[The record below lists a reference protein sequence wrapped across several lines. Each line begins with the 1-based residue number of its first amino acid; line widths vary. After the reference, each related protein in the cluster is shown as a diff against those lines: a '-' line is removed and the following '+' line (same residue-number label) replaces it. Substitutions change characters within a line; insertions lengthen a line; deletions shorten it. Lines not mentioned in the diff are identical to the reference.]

1 MNLARRGFLTL
12 AATSVALPAACR
24 IARAQTYPSRPITL
38 IEPFAAGGPL
48 DTIGRILAERMR
60 VALGQ
65 PIVIENVPGASGTLG
80 LGRLA
85 GATPDGY
92 TIGHG
97 STPTHVFNSA
107 IFKLAFDVEDDF
119 QPIAP
124 VGSGPLLIVVKKG
137 LAANDLKELI
147 AWLKANPDTA
157 VQGTGGVA
165 ATSHIAGIFFQQVS
179 GTRFALVP
187 YRGAGPAMQD
197 LIAGQIDMMID
208 PASNTLPHARAG
220 RIKALAVTAR
230 ERLKAAPDIPTVDEA
245 GLPGF
250 AFENWHGFFAPKGT
264 PLPVVVRLNA
274 AVVETLA
281 DPAVRARLVDLGQE
295 IRSSSWAADRSVWRS
310 PSTSGCAGY
319 PARSSSAAPRR
330 IAFRRDRT

>member
-1 MNLARRGFLTL
+1 MTKPTMNLARRGFLTL

-85 GATPDGY
+85 RATPDGY

-295 IRSSSWAADRSVWRS
+295 IFPHEQQTPEALAAMLR
-310 PSTSGCAGY
+310 AGIEKWG
-319 PARSSSAAPRR
+319 PIIKAAGIR
-330 IAFRRDRT
+330 AE

>member
-1 MNLARRGFLTL
+1 MNLARRRFLHL
-12 AATSVALPAACR
+12 AASTAALPAASG

-60 VALGQ
+60 LSLGQ

-85 GATPDGY
+85 RAAPDGY

-107 IFKLAFDVEDDF
+107 IFKLPFDVEEDF

-124 VGSGPLLIVVKKG
+124 VGSGPLLIVVKKT

-165 ATSHIAGIFFQQVS
+165 ATSHIAGLFFQQVS
-179 GTRFALVP
+179 GTRFTLVP

-220 RIKALAVTAR
+220 RIKALAVTTR

-250 AFENWHGFFAPKGT
+250 SFENWHGFFAPKGA
-264 PLPVVVRLNA
+264 PAAVIARLNA

-295 IRSSSWAADRSVWRS
+295 IFSREQQTPEALAAMLR
-310 PSTSGCAGY
+310 AGIEKWG
-319 PARSSSAAPRR
+319 PIIRAAG
-330 IAFRRDRT
+330 IKAE

>member
-1 MNLARRGFLTL
+1 MNLARRRFLHL
-12 AATSVALPAACR
+12 AATAAALPAVSR
-24 IARAQTYPSRPITL
+24 IARAQAYPSRPITL

-60 VALGQ
+60 LSLGQ

-80 LGRLA
+80 LARLA
-85 GATPDGY
+85 RAAPDGY

-107 IFKLAFDVEDDF
+107 IFKLPFDVEEDF

-124 VGSGPLLIVVKKG
+124 VGSGPLLIVVKKA
-137 LAANDLKELI
+137 LAANNLKELI

-220 RIKALAVTAR
+220 RIKALAVTTR
-230 ERLKAAPDIPTVDEA
+230 ERLKAAPEIPTADEA

-250 AFENWHGFFAPKGT
+250 SFENWHGFFAPKGA
-264 PLPVVVRLNA
+264 PAAVVARLNA

-295 IRSSSWAADRSVWRS
+295 IVPREQQTPEALAAMLR
-310 PSTSGCAGY
+310 AGIAKWG
-319 PARSSSAAPRR
+319 PIIRAAG
-330 IAFRRDRT
+330 IKAE